1 MPRPP
6 SIVYHKI
13 AAQACWVIPPPGQ
26 PALVYHD
33 VTRDMVSDTSVVY
46 LVDIGATSEKGA
58 LRCPAFTV
66 VVASPRA
73 KGKDIVQHW
82 SSHAMFP
89 PTLYMPC
96 WDEAELQLCR
106 RTVAPTDAEQD
117 TDKLLGLRSIPSL
130 SSEVVSAHVREFGGI
145 ARTAFTPDSRFPG
158 IHRRL
163 RSAIES
169 CDLDVVGSQAGR
181 DLDLLPESSSW
192 LLHYVVDPASFEL
205 VNIQFA
211 SSHILHEVYNRTMQ
225 RNQDKVLRF
234 VDATSQNTVWS
245 SARGN
250 IFELCLS
257 HDFLQAGGTFPV
269 QQFVDPCKAVKGE
282 KGKRHPLTSQLLV
295 KPSQQTTAA
304 LKNAT
309 DIARLAAGQYGQ
321 PSTSSFPTV
330 DGILRPNLLFQ
341 MTVSASH
348 DVNIDGLIAAVNA
361 LQLRADDPPPRLYF
375 VVPPQQFATFQP
387 GTFTSSSTPPTPVSA
402 IPKRVEYWVLQ
413 LYPLSR
419 QAIGAIETG
428 LPSVL
433 TKRKASSASA
443 SLAGGPVILPP
454 PGPGVSSCSCAG
466 PCRTSQCSCRSQSKE
481 CNSQCHSRLADRLTN
496 KAERHKN
503 CENHQ

>member
-1 MPRPP
+1 M
-6 SIVYHKI
+6 
-13 AAQACWVIPPPGQ
+13 Q
-26 PALVYHD
+26 
-33 VTRDMVSDTSVVY
+33 
-46 LVDIGATSEKGA
+46 
-58 LRCPAFTV
+58 
-66 VVASPRA
+66 
-73 KGKDIVQHW
+73 
-82 SSHAMFP
+82 
-89 PTLYMPC
+89 
-96 WDEAELQLCR
+96 
-106 RTVAPTDAEQD
+106 
-117 TDKLLGLRSIPSL
+117 
-130 SSEVVSAHVREFGGI
+130 
-145 ARTAFTPDSRFPG
+145 
-158 IHRRL
+158 
-163 RSAIES
+163 
-169 CDLDVVGSQAGR
+169 GR
-181 DLDLLPESSSW
+181 
-192 LLHYVVDPASFEL
+192 
-205 VNIQFA
+205 
-211 SSHILHEVYNRTMQ
+211 
-225 RNQDKVLRF
+225 
-234 VDATSQNTVWS
+234 
-245 SARGN
+245 
-250 IFELCLS
+250 
-257 HDFLQAGGTFPV
+257 
-269 QQFVDPCKAVKGE
+269 KGE

-330 DGILRPNLLFQ
+330 DGILRPTLMFQ

-402 IPKRVEYWVLQ
+402 IPKQVEYWVLQ

-419 QAIGAIETG
+419 QAIRAIATG

-503 CENHQ
+503 CENHR